1 MQDVPE
7 NGRIHMKGLQ
17 VTVILPSLNPDQKLE
32 QVVDG
37 LLREGFTDI
46 VIVNDGSDEAHM
58 LPFSHVAAYSEV
70 TLLTHEVNR
79 GKGRALKTA
88 FAYVLENRP
97 DTVGVITV
105 DGDNQHTSHDIKACA
120 LRLLAEKD
128 KVILGC
134 RDFNDKNVP
143 ARSRFGNKTTS
154 MVFRLLCG
162 IRVSDTQTGLRAIPR
177 SALPLLCKTPGERFE
192 YETEMLFAL
201 KRNRIAFLEET
212 IDTVYIE
219 DNSSS
224 HFHPIKDSLRIYGII
239 FKFLFS
245 SILSFLVDYGLFT
258 LVLFLLTGHI
268 ARTPALLIAFL
279 SARAC
284 SSACNYLLNKKAVFR
299 SDAPIG
305 SSLAKYYTLCICQAA
320 LSFGILWLLG
330 AALGGSPWVDTLIKP
345 VVDII
350 LFCVSFQIQ
359 QRWVFR

>member
-1 MQDVPE
+1 
-7 NGRIHMKGLQ
+7 MKGLH

-58 LPFSHVAAYSEV
+58 LPFLRAADHSEV
-70 TLLTHEVNR
+70 TLLTHEINR

-97 DTVGVITV
+97 DTAGVITV
-105 DGDNQHTSHDIKACA
+105 DGDNQHASHDIKACA
-120 LRLLAEKD
+120 LRLLEEKD

-134 RDFNDKNVP
+134 RDFDGKEVP

-162 IRVSDTQTGLRAIPR
+162 INVSDTQTGLRAIPR
-177 SALPLLCKTPGERFE
+177 SALPLMCRTPGERFE

-201 KRNRIAFLEET
+201 KRNRIAFSEVK
-212 IDTVYIE
+212 IDTVYLE
-219 DNSSS
+219 ENSSS
-224 HFHPIKDSLRIYGII
+224 HFHPVRDSLRIYGII

-245 SILSFLVDYGLFT
+245 SVVSFLIDYGLFT
-258 LVLFLLTGHI
+258 LILFLLTGRI
-268 ARTPALLIAFL
+268 ARTLALFTASFL
-279 SARAC
+279 ARAG
-284 SSACNYLLNKKAVFR
+284 SSVCNYALNKKAVFR

-305 SSLAKYYTLCICQAA
+305 RSLIKYYVLCICQAA
-320 LSFGILWLLG
+320 LSFGIVWLFG
-330 AALGGSPWVDTLIKP
+330 ALLGGSPYVDTLLKP
-345 VVDII
+345 IVDII

>member
-1 MQDVPE
+1 
-7 NGRIHMKGLQ
+7 MKGLH

-58 LPFSHVAAYSEV
+58 LPFLRAADHSEV
-70 TLLTHEVNR
+70 TLLTHEINR

-97 DTVGVITV
+97 DTAGVITV
-105 DGDNQHTSHDIKACA
+105 DGDNQHASHDIKACA
-120 LRLLAEKD
+120 LRLLEEKD

-134 RDFNDKNVP
+134 RDFDGKEVP

-162 IRVSDTQTGLRAIPR
+162 INVSDTQTGLRAIPR
-177 SALPLLCKTPGERFE
+177 SALPLMCRTPGERFE

-201 KRNRIAFLEET
+201 KRNRIAFSEVK
-212 IDTVYIE
+212 IDTVYLE
-219 DNSSS
+219 ENSSS
-224 HFHPIKDSLRIYGII
+224 HFHPVRDSLRIYGII

-245 SILSFLVDYGLFT
+245 SIVSFLIDYGLFT
-258 LVLFLLTGHI
+258 LILFLLTGRI
-268 ARTPALLIAFL
+268 ARTPALFTASFL
-279 SARAC
+279 ARAG
-284 SSACNYLLNKKAVFR
+284 SSACNYALNKKAVFR

-305 SSLAKYYTLCICQAA
+305 RSLIKYYVLCICQAA
-320 LSFGILWLLG
+320 LSFGIVWLFG
-330 AALGGSPWVDTLIKP
+330 ALLGGSPYVDTLLKP
-345 VVDII
+345 IVDII

>member
-1 MQDVPE
+1 
-7 NGRIHMKGLQ
+7 MKSLP

-58 LPFSHVAAYSEV
+58 LPFSHVAAHSEV

-120 LRLLAEKD
+120 LRLLEDPD
-128 KVILGC
+128 KVVLGC
-134 RDFNDKNVP
+134 RDFDDPNVP

-177 SALPLLCKTPGERFE
+177 SALALMCRTPGERFE

-201 KRNRIAFLEET
+201 KRNRIAFSEVK

-224 HFHPIKDSLRIYGII
+224 HFHPVRDSLRIYGII

-245 SILSFLVDYGLFT
+245 SVVSFLIDYGLFT

-268 ARTPALLIAFL
+268 ARTPALFAAFFL
-279 SARAC
+279 ARAV
-284 SSACNYLLNKKAVFR
+284 SSACNYLLNRKAVFR
-299 SDAPIG
+299 SDAPVG
-305 SSLAKYYTLCICQAA
+305 RSLIKYYALCVCQAA

-330 AALGGSPWVDTLIKP
+330 ALLGGSPYVDTVLKP
-345 VVDII
+345 VVDIV